1 MLTCLLLSIG
11 FFLLGLA
18 VYRARVYPVWAA
30 RVLMIGAVINAV
42 PLPGTSLVLAV
53 GLVWVGFVLFSR
65 QAPLDRPATPAHDEN
80 LGESPFPDVG

>member
-1 MLTCLLLSIG
+1 
-11 FFLLGLA
+11 
-18 VYRARVYPVWAA
+18 
-30 RVLMIGAVINAV
+30 MIGAVINAV